1 MGPYWLLLLVSGV
14 SGFFLCELKKSRSR
28 VLLFVAALTCV
39 MAAMGAIRNPTVGVD
54 TKMYMEYFSG
64 VCGQD
69 FTFLFNSANLY
80 WKEPGYGLLNFIVS
94 RVTQNPQVLIG
105 LVSALIIILRGIFIY
120 IYSSSSWVSVF
131 VYISFGFF
139 GYALCTLRQEL
150 AISILLFALPFL
162 QKRKLLPYALI
173 TVAAALF
180 HASAW
185 ILLPIYFIAN
195 LPLNR
200 IMLGVYAGGTLL
212 LLLISEPLLAF
223 VTKYVYKIYQPGS
236 YYTMGRDYSTA
247 VFPVVTFILALLLM
261 KKLLALRPENRVL
274 INYACYAG
282 FLFVLTLK
290 HFIFQRIA
298 LLFLPAALLLIPEFL
313 RCVFPDSAKQE
324 KLRGLLALDNSR
336 KKQNREKIGELR
348 LELKNEMALYYTVLG
363 LILAGCMVYFLFLL
377 TSNRLLL
384 APYHTIWFTA

>member
-1 MGPYWLLLLVSGV
+1 MGPYWLLLFIAGG
-14 SGFFLCELKKSRSR
+14 SGFLLCELKKSRSR
-28 VLLFVAALTCV
+28 DLIFVAALICAMV
-39 MAAMGAIRNPTVGVD
+39 VMGAVRNPTVGVD
-54 TKMYMEYFSG
+54 TQMYMDYFSE
-64 VCGQD
+64 VCGQN
-69 FTFLFNSANLY
+69 FAFLFDRANLY
-80 WKEPGYGLLNFIVS
+80 WKEPGYSLLNFAVS
-94 RVTQNPQVLIG
+94 RVTQNPQVMVGLI
-105 LVSALIIILRGIFIY
+105 SALIIILRGIFIY
-120 IYSSSSWVSVF
+120 FYSSSSWVSIF

-162 QKRKLLPYALI
+162 QKRRLLPFVLI

-185 ILLPIYFIAN
+185 LLLPIYFIAN

-200 IMLGVYAGGTLL
+200 ITLSIYAGGTLL
-212 LLLISEPLLAF
+212 MLLISEPLLGF

-247 VFPVVTFILALLLM
+247 VFPVVVFILSILLM

-274 INYACYAG
+274 INFSCYAA

-298 LLFLPAALLLIPEFL
+298 LLFLPVALLLIPEFL
-313 RCVFPDSAKQE
+313 RCAIPDPEKQE
-324 KLRGLLALDNSR
+324 KLRGLLALDNAR
-336 KKQNREKIGELR
+336 KKQNRDRIAELR

-363 LILAGCMVYFLFLL
+363 LLLAGCMVYFLFLL
-377 TSNRLLL
+377 SSNRLLL
-384 APYHTIWFTA
+384 APYHTIWYIQ